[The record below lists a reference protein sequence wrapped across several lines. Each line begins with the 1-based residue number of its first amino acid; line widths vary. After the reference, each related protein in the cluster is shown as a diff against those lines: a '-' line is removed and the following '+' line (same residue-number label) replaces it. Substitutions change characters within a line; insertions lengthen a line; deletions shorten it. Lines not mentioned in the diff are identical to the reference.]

1 MAKMTDYAY
10 YNTLDSDYKTAFL
23 QMRDNVWR
31 HDTNTCRS
39 LQVYF
44 YLALRRDAS
53 KPFPKN
59 TGTFCS
65 KPKMTDEII
74 RMLQANPIK
83 MIEVDPIHAHQKI
96 MLIENA
102 PRPPKKTV
110 AVAKT
115 QAIPEVQIDRKV
127 FVDLFKIAS
136 TQLAAMDAEG
146 KTDPKSFAYLHR
158 PAFQNIYNQIAEAL
172 ANN

>member
-59 TGTFCS
+59 TGVFCS
-65 KPKMTDEII
+65 KPKLTVEIT
-74 RMLQANPIK
+74 RMLQANPIN
-83 MIEVDPIHAHQKI
+83 MIEIAAITDTQKAL
-96 MLIENA
+96 LIENA

-115 QAIPEVQIDRKV
+115 QANPEIQFDRKV

-136 TQLAAMDAEG
+136 AQLALMDAEG
-146 KTDPKSFAYLHR
+146 KTDPNSIVHLQR
-158 PAFQNIYNQIAEAL
+158 PAFQNIYNQIAELL